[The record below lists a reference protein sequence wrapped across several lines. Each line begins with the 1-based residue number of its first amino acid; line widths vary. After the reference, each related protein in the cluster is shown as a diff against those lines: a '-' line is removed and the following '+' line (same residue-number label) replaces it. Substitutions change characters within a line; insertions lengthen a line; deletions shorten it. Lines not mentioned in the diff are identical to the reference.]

1 MVLTMGNMDKKWFF
15 FLVLCWD
22 RVYSGGYSVSV
33 LVSSHGRHYILV
45 LN

>member
-1 MVLTMGNMDKKWFF
+1 MVLAMGKMDEKWFP
-15 FLVLCWD
+15 FLFLCWD
-22 RVYSGGYSVSV
+22 RVRYFVPV